1 MAGKIGYLYLA
12 WAVAQTLKTS
22 FTDEELAVACVK
34 RYGANVKTYRKR
46 PHQLRFDPPL
56 FEAVGKRRCDV
67 TGKLATA
74 YITIPE
80 GKRKD
85 KRYASPVYRLAML
98 LRGEYTDEEIA
109 VEREK
114 RRAAECEKKRG
125 GNQESI
131 RKLGSKLREWP
142 PLLVLT
148 DRRPC
153 GRTKKTASVYKAL
166 PSAEVE
172 RLRAM
177 SLKEQRIWKRQ
188 IEAAVIRRMNDRLD
202 DQNRQLLAD
211 S

>member
-1 MAGKIGYLYLA
+1 MGDKLGYLYRTFV
-12 WAVAQTLKTS
+12 VAQTLKTS

-74 YITIPE
+74 YITIPDH
-80 GKRKD
+80 KD
-85 KRYASPVYRLAML
+85 KRYANPVYRLAML

-109 VEREK
+109 VEH
-114 RRAAECEKKRG
+114 EKKRG
-125 GNQESI
+125 GNQEST

-142 PLLVLT
+142 PLLMLT

-153 GRTKKTASVYKAL
+153 GVTKKTASVYKAL

-172 RLRAM
+172 RLREM
-177 SLKEQRIWKRQ
+177 SPKERSVWKRQ
-188 IEAAVIRRMNDRLD
+188 IEAAVLRRMNDRLD

-211 S
+211 T